1 MDEEHHML
9 LETMT
14 SPEAKA
20 LPLDKLIVL
29 APLGSFE
36 QHGPHLP
43 LTTDT
48 DIVTAI
54 AHGAEQ
60 AHSDRVLCLPTLWLG
75 HSTHHMHFPG
85 TLDVRQ
91 MHYIAVI
98 EDLCRSILAMGARKI
113 LLLNGHGG
121 NDIPVRAALREVKT
135 REVKTELHGQPEVH
149 VLYAAYWM
157 LAAQSIQQIRESEL
171 GGLGHACEMETSL
184 MLHLH
189 PERVRTERIR
199 RDGPKHTSP
208 YRKAD
213 MQYAKPVYSV
223 NDFHELSESG
233 VVGHPDLA
241 TAEKGAR
248 FLEAIIKDVTA
259 FVADFLTW

>member
-1 MDEEHHML
+1 MRL
-9 LETMT
+9 AILT
-14 SPEAKA
+14 SPEVQR
-20 LPLDKLIVL
+20 LPMSDLAVI

-54 AHGAEQ
+54 AHAVES
-60 AHSDRVLCLPTLWLG
+60 AMPSKVLLLPTLWIG
-75 HSTHHMHFPG
+75 HSTHHMHFAG
-85 TLDVRQ
+85 TLDIPQ
-91 MHYIAVI
+91 LHYIGVI
-98 EDLCRSILAMGARKI
+98 QDLCRSILAMAATRI

-121 NDIPVRAALREVKT
+121 NDVPVRAALREVKT
-135 REVKTELHGQPEVH
+135 EMQGRAGVH

-157 LAAQSIQQIRESEL
+157 LAAAGIRAIRESEL

-189 PERVRTERIR
+189 PERVRMELAR
-199 RDGPKHTSP
+199 RDGPQHASP
-208 YRKAD
+208 NRKAD
-213 MQYAKPVYSV
+213 MQIAKPAYSV
-223 NDFHELSESG
+223 NDFHEISESG

-241 TAEKGAR
+241 TAEKGKR
-248 FLEAIIKDVTA
+248 FFDAIVRDTAA
-259 FVADFLTW
+259 FVEDLLTW

>member
-1 MDEEHHML
+1 MQL
-9 LETMT
+9 ANFAW
-14 SPEAKA
+14 PELK
-20 LPLDKLIVL
+20 KVLIGDVVVI

-43 LTTDT
+43 FTVDT

-54 AHGAEQ
+54 AGAVEQ
-60 AHSDRVLCLPTLWLG
+60 SLPEKVLLLPCLWIG
-75 HSTHHMHFPG
+75 HSTHHMHFAG
-85 TLDVRQ
+85 TLDIPQ

-98 EDLCRSILAMGARKI
+98 QDLCRSILAMGASRV

-135 REVKTELHGQPEVH
+135 ELAGRQDVH
-149 VLYAAYWM
+149 VLFASYWM
-157 LAAQSIQQIRESEL
+157 LAASSIREIRESEL
-171 GGLGHACEMETSL
+171 GGVGHACEMETSL

-189 PERVRTERIR
+189 PERVRMALAR
-199 RDGPKHTSP
+199 RDGPRQTSP

-213 MQYAKPVYSV
+213 MQYAKPVYAV
-223 NDFHELSESG
+223 NEFHEISESG

-241 TAEKGAR
+241 TAGKGQR
-248 FLEAIIKDVTA
+248 FFEAIVRDVTA
-259 FVADFLTW
+259 FVEDFLTW

>member
-1 MDEEHHML
+1 MHL
-9 LETMT
+9 ANFAW
-14 SPEAKA
+14 PELKKA
-20 LPLDKLIVL
+20 PLREVVAI

-43 LTTDT
+43 FTTDT
-48 DIVTAI
+48 DLVTAI
-54 AHGAEQ
+54 AEAVE
-60 AHSDRVLCLPTLWLG
+60 HSLPEEVLLLPCLWIG

-85 TLDVRQ
+85 TLDIPQ

-98 EDLCRSILAMGARKI
+98 QDLCRSILSMGANKI

-135 REVKTELHGQPEVH
+135 ELAGRQGVH
-149 VLYAAYWM
+149 VLYASYWM
-157 LAAQSIQQIRESEL
+157 LAAAGIREIRESEL

-189 PERVRTERIR
+189 PDRVRMELAR
-199 RDGPKHTSP
+199 RDGPKHTSA

-223 NDFHELSESG
+223 NEFHEISESG

-241 TAEKGAR
+241 TAEKGQR
-248 FLEAIIKDVTA
+248 FFEAIVRDVAA
-259 FVADFLTW
+259 FIQDFLTW

>member
-1 MDEEHHML
+1 MNGL
-9 LETMT
+9 V
-14 SPEAKA
+14 A
-20 LPLDKLIVL
+20 I

-48 DIVTAI
+48 DIITAI
-54 AHGAEQ
+54 AGGVERAMPEK
-60 AHSDRVLCLPTLWLG
+60 VLLLPCLWIG

-85 TLDVRQ
+85 TLDIPQ
-91 MHYIAVI
+91 MHYIAVVQ
-98 EDLCRSILAMGARKI
+98 DLCRSILAMGATRV

-121 NDIPVRAALREVKT
+121 NDVPVRAALREVKT
-135 REVKTELHGQPEVH
+135 ELQGRAGVH

-157 LAAQSIQQIRESEL
+157 LAAASIRQVRESEP

-189 PERVRTERIR
+189 PERVRMELAR
-199 RDGPKHTSP
+199 RDGPKHASL

-213 MQYAKPVYSV
+213 MQLAKPAYSV
-223 NDFHELSESG
+223 NEFHEISESG

-241 TAEKGAR
+241 TAEKGER
-248 FLEAIIKDVTA
+248 FFDAIVRDVTA
-259 FVADFLTW
+259 FVEDLLTW

>member
-1 MDEEHHML
+1 ML
-9 LETMT
+9 LETLT
-14 SPEAKA
+14 SPEVKA
-20 LPLDKLIVL
+20 LPLDRLIVI

-54 AHGAEQ
+54 ARGVERALP
-60 AHSDRVLCLPTLWLG
+60 DTVLCLPTLWIG
-75 HSTHHMHFPG
+75 HSTHHMHFAG
-85 TLDVRQ
+85 TLNIPQ

-98 EDLCRSILAMGARKI
+98 QDLCQSILSMGSRKI

-121 NDIPVRAALREVKT
+121 NDIPVRAALREVKSA
-135 REVKTELHGQPEVH
+135 LANPEGIH

-157 LAAQSIQQIRESEL
+157 LAAQSIKTIRESDL
-171 GGLGHACEMETSL
+171 GGLGHACEMETSV

-189 PERVRTERIR
+189 PERVRTALIR
-199 RDGPKHTSP
+199 RDGPQHTCD

-213 MQYAKPVYSV
+213 MQYTKPVYSV
-223 NDFHELSESG
+223 NEFHEISKSG

-241 TAEKGAR
+241 TAAKGKL
-248 FLEAIIKDVTA
+248 FLDAIVRDVQA
-259 FVADFLTW
+259 FVSNFTQW

>member
-1 MDEEHHML
+1 MRL
-9 LETMT
+9 ANFTW
-14 SPEAKA
+14 PELKH
-20 LPLDKLIVL
+20 LPLGEMAVI

-43 LTTDT
+43 FTTDT
-48 DIVTAI
+48 DIATAI
-54 AHGAEQ
+54 AGAVEQ
-60 AHSDRVLCLPTLWLG
+60 ALPDRVLLLPCLWLG

-98 EDLCRSILAMGARKI
+98 EDLCRSILAMGAAKI

-121 NDIPVRAALREVKT
+121 NDVPVRAALREVKT
-135 REVKTELHGQPEVH
+135 ELGGREGVH

-157 LAAQSIQQIRESEL
+157 IAAGGIREIRESEP

-189 PERVRTERIR
+189 PERVRMDLAR
-199 RDGPKHTSP
+199 RDGPRHSSP

-213 MQYAKPVYSV
+213 MQLAIPVYMV
-223 NDFHELSESG
+223 NEFHEISESG

-241 TAEKGAR
+241 TAEKGRR
-248 FLEAIIKDVTA
+248 FFEAIVRDVRA
-259 FVADFLTW
+259 FVEDFLTW

>member
-1 MDEEHHML
+1 MRL
-9 LETMT
+9 ANYT
-14 SPEAKA
+14 SPEVGA
-20 LPLDKLIVL
+20 LGVEQLVII

-48 DIVTAI
+48 DLVTAV
-54 AHGAEQ
+54 AEGVEV
-60 AHSDRVLCLPTLWLG
+60 ALPDRVLLLPTLWIG

-85 TLDVRQ
+85 TLDIPQ
-91 MHYIAVI
+91 MHYIAVVQ
-98 EDLCRSILAMGARKI
+98 DLCRSILAMGAVKV

-135 REVKTELHGQPEVH
+135 ELNGRAGIH

-157 LAAQSIQQIRESEL
+157 LAAASIRQIRESET

-189 PERVRTERIR
+189 PDRVRMELAR
-199 RDGPKHTSP
+199 RDGPRHASP

-213 MQYAKPVYSV
+213 MQLAKPVYGV
-223 NDFHELSESG
+223 NEFHEISESG

-241 TAEKGAR
+241 TAEKGKR
-248 FLEAIIKDVTA
+248 FFEAI
-259 FVADFLTW
+259 VADTRVFIEDFLTW

>member
-1 MDEEHHML
+1 MR
-9 LETMT
+9 LENFT
-14 SPEAKA
+14 SPEVGQ
-20 LPLDKLIVL
+20 LPVSDLIVI

-43 LTTDT
+43 MTTDT

-54 AHGAEQ
+54 AGAVEQ
-60 AHSDRVLCLPTLWLG
+60 ALPETTLLLPTLWIG

-85 TLDVRQ
+85 TLDIPQ
-91 MHYIAVI
+91 MHYIAIVQ
-98 EDLCRSILAMGARKI
+98 DLCRSILAMGVQKI

-135 REVKTELHGQPEVH
+135 ELQGRQGVH
-149 VLYAAYWM
+149 VLYSAYWM
-157 LAAQSIQQIRESEL
+157 LAAASIKQVRESEL
-171 GGLGHACEMETSL
+171 GGVGHACEMETSI

-189 PERVRTERIR
+189 PERVRMELAR
-199 RDGPKHTSP
+199 RDGPKHASP

-223 NDFHELSESG
+223 NEFHEISESG

-241 TAEKGAR
+241 TAEKGR
-248 FLEAIIKDVTA
+248 QFFDAIAGDVAA
-259 FVADFLTW
+259 FVRDFLTW

>member
-1 MDEEHHML
+1 MQLVHF
-9 LETMT
+9 TW
-14 SPEAKA
+14 PELKA
-20 LPLDKLIVL
+20 TPLDDKVAI

-43 LTTDT
+43 FTTDT
-48 DIVTAI
+48 DLVTAI
-54 AHGAEQ
+54 AAAVEV
-60 AHSDRVLCLPTLWLG
+60 AAPDRVMLLPTLWIG

-91 MHYIAVI
+91 MNYTAVI
-98 EDLCRSILAMGARKI
+98 QDLCRSILSMGATRV

-121 NDIPVRAALREVKT
+121 NDVPVRAALREVKSET
-135 REVKTELHGQPEVH
+135 GGRDGVH

-157 LAAQSIQQIRESEL
+157 LAAASIRQIRESEL

-189 PERVRTERIR
+189 PERVRMELAR
-199 RDGPKHTSP
+199 RDGPRYASP
-208 YRKAD
+208 YRKGD
-213 MQYAKPVYSV
+213 MQHAKPAYSV
-223 NDFHELSESG
+223 NEFHEISESG

-241 TAEKGAR
+241 TAEKGKR
-248 FLEAIIKDVTA
+248 FFDAIVGDVLA
-259 FVADFLTW
+259 FVEDLLTW